1 MGKVITFKQELMEM
15 EYIYYLEKASLIFRV
30 ISYFETMTFLQSAS
44 LTVIHQIN
52 GWVIRIK
59 TPLLLSSQ
67 EDANLKAFLLEL
79 GVQYHASVRLEIV
92 FWSLDMGDSPVTI
105 MRNYRVAIISHGK
118 PNFDRIEIF
127 RQEFS
132 RGLGYQPETFA

>member
-1 MGKVITFKQELMEM
+1 M
-15 EYIYYLEKASLIFRV
+15 EYIYYLDKATLILRV

-59 TPLLLSSQ
+59 TPLVLSSSQ
-67 EDANLKAFLLEL
+67 DANLKAFLSEL
-79 GVQYHASVRLEIV
+79 GVKYHLSVHLERV
-92 FWSLDMGDSPVTI
+92 FWSLDMGDSPLTI
-105 MRNYRVAIISHGK
+105 MRNYRVAIVSHGK

-132 RGLGYQPETFA
+132 RGLGYQPETLA

>member
-1 MGKVITFKQELMEM
+1 M
-15 EYIYYLEKASLIFRV
+15 EYIYYLDKATLILRV
-30 ISYFETMTFLQSAS
+30 ISYFETMTFLQSAC

-59 TPLLLSSQ
+59 TPLVLSSSQ
-67 EDANLKAFLLEL
+67 DANLKAFLSEL
-79 GVQYHASVRLEIV
+79 GVKYHPSVHLERV
-92 FWSLDMGDSPVTI
+92 FWSLDMGDSPLTI
-105 MRNYRVAIISHGK
+105 MRNYRAAIVSHGK

-132 RGLGYQPETFA
+132 RGLGYQPETLA